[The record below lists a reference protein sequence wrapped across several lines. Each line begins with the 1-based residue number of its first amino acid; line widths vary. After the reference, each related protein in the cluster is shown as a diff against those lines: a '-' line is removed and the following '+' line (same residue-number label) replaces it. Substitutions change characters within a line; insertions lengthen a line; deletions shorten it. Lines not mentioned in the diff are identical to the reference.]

1 MGRVVSPDG
10 FRRVRMA
17 AVVEAVNHRGWQWR
31 KGVRDNG
38 RPRLLL
44 QSPAGRRYEF
54 RLSEGAWVKKEAAV
68 EAEKGV
74 AA

>member
-1 MGRVVSPDG
+1 MGRVTSTDG

-31 KGVRDNG
+31 KAVKSDG

-44 QSPAGRRYEF
+44 QSPRGQRYEF
-54 RLSEGAWVKKEAAV
+54 RLSAGAWVKSETAV